1 MLVIFSSIF
10 AQSSLV
16 NKYLTAANT
25 EYSVRNN
32 EKAYN
37 YINVVL
43 EQYEDEVPDNALLL
57 AEAIYYDYLTDVKR
71 SENVEAFRDIQQNL
85 INYEYLASDRL
96 NKQITNVTNFFLEK
110 TKAEEAAIAQE
121 NAEKVAIASA
131 NAAANIAAEAT
142 AKATT
147 DAITAANNEIIKR
160 FENIS
165 QEQLKQNR
173 ELQESQQEILGN
185 MLTEIHDNNK
195 ESSKKTTSL
204 IILLLCIAS
213 FLVLIVSII
222 VVVTIKMS
230 KKQQEKQVG

>member
-1 MLVIFSSIF
+1 MSKKYEFPKSMNKVKTHYCGGCGHGIVHKLIAQVIDEMNI
-10 AQSSLV
+10 Q
-16 NKYLTAANT
+16 
-25 EYSVRNN
+25 N
-32 EKAYN
+32 EVLLGAPVGCAVYAYN

-71 SENVEAFRDIQQNL
+71 SENVQAFRDIQQNL
-85 INYEYLASDRL
+85 ITYEYLASDRL
-96 NKQITNVTNFFLEK
+96 NKQISNVTNFFLEK

-147 DAITAANNEIIKR
+147 DAITAANDEIIKR

-185 MLTEIHDNNK
+185 MLSEIHDNNK
-195 ESSKKTTSL
+195 ESSNAMKE
-204 IILLLCIAS
+204 CA
-213 FLVLIVSII
+213 
-222 VVVTIKMS
+222 
-230 KKQQEKQVG
+230 